1 MEKIERLNEIKAKC
15 EKCKAC
21 PLGETRTNLVFGRG
35 CVDADIMF
43 IGEAPGEKEDLSGEP
58 FVGAAGKL
66 LDKYLEYVEMGE
78 NDYYI
83 ANIIKCRPPKNRDP
97 KPDEED
103 ACIGYLREQL
113 SVIKPKI
120 IVCLG
125 RIAAKR
131 IIKPDFQ
138 ITVEHGQWFKKGD
151 YMICAVFH
159 PAAIL
164 RDPRRKQAMLE
175 DFEKIA
181 EMKKQ
186 LNGQNKD

>member
-1 MEKIERLNEIKAKC
+1 MGKTELLNEIKTKC
-15 EKCKAC
+15 EGCYAC

-97 KPDEED
+97 KPEEED

>member
-1 MEKIERLNEIKAKC
+1 MTDKEKILDGIKSRCLNC
-15 EKCKAC
+15 TAC
-21 PLGETRTNLVFGRG
+21 PLCETRTNVVFGRG
-35 CVDADIMF
+35 NIDADILF

-66 LDKYLEYVEMGE
+66 LDKFLVAVGLSE

-97 KPDEED
+97 KPEEED
-103 ACIGYLREQL
+103 ACIGFLKEQL
-113 SVIKPKI
+113 MAIKPKI

-125 RIAAKR
+125 RISAKR
-131 IIKPDFQ
+131 IIKEDFK
-138 ITVEHGQWFKKGD
+138 ITEEHGKWFKKGNFL
-151 YMICAVFH
+151 ITAVFH

-164 RDPRRKQAMLE
+164 RDPRRKQAELE

-181 EMKKQ
+181 EMK
-186 LNGQNKD
+186 NKISDII

>member
-1 MEKIERLNEIKAKC
+1 MEKTELLSEIRSKC
-15 EKCKAC
+15 ENCQAC
-21 PLGETRTNLVFGRG
+21 PLGATRTNLVFGRG
-35 CVDADIMF
+35 NADADIMF

-78 NDYYI
+78 DDYYI
-83 ANIIKCRPPKNRDP
+83 ANIIKCRPPHNRDP

-138 ITVEHGQWFKKGD
+138 ITAEHGQWFKKGD

-186 LNGQNKD
+186 LNG

>member
-1 MEKIERLNEIKAKC
+1 MTDKEKILDEIKSKC
-15 EKCKAC
+15 LKCKAC
-21 PLGETRTNLVFGRG
+21 PLHETRTNVVFGRG
-35 CVDADIMF
+35 NINSDILF

-66 LDKYLEYVEMGE
+66 LDKFLVAVGLSE

-97 KPDEED
+97 KPDEEE
-103 ACIGYLREQL
+103 ACIGFLKEQL
-113 SVIKPKI
+113 LAIQPKI

-125 RIAAKR
+125 RISAKK
-131 IIKPDFQ
+131 IIKEDFK
-138 ITVEHGQWFKKGD
+138 ITEEHGKWFKKGN
-151 YMICAVFH
+151 YLVTAVFH

-164 RDPRRKQAMLE
+164 RDPRRKQAELE

-181 EMKKQ
+181 EMK
-186 LNGQNKD
+186 NKLSDIL

>member
-1 MEKIERLNEIKAKC
+1 MGKAEQLNEIKKVC
-15 EKCKAC
+15 ENCFNC

-35 CVDADIMF
+35 AVDADIMF

-66 LDKYLEYVEMGE
+66 LDKYLEYVELGE

-103 ACIGYLREQL
+103 ACIGYLRKQL
-113 SVIKPKI
+113 AIIRPKI

-125 RIAAKR
+125 RIAAKK

-138 ITVEHGQWFKKGD
+138 ITQEHGKWFKKGE

-181 EMKKQ
+181 EMKKEI
-186 LNGQNKD
+186 NG

>member
-1 MEKIERLNEIKAKC
+1 MEKTERLNEIKAKC
-15 EKCKAC
+15 EKCHGC

-83 ANIIKCRPPKNRDP
+83 ANIIKCRPPQNRDP
-97 KPDEED
+97 KPQEED

-113 SVIKPKI
+113 SAIKPKI

-138 ITVEHGQWFKKGD
+138 ITAEHGQWFKKGD

-181 EMKKQ
+181 EMKKE